1 MPRTKAIKIDE
12 PERKQTGVKLDLELW
27 REFKSIAVRRGST
40 ATELLEE
47 AMRDYLKRTTE
58 REREKAA
65 Q

>member
-47 AMRDYLKRTTE
+47 AMRDYLKKTTD

-65 Q
+65 R

>member
-1 MPRTKAIKIDE
+1 MSRTKAIKIDE

-47 AMRDYLKRTTE
+47 AMRDYLKKVKE
-58 REREKAA
+58 N
-65 Q
+65 